1 MRESSDLDNY
11 LSLKKMYQLNE
22 TQTIK
27 DDSGVDMLLLVQR
40 FEQNQYLRKQ
50 VKAKL
55 VEEL

>member
-50 VKAKL
+50 VKAKF